1 VEDNRIIR
9 VPLPVAL
16 LRSMDALILNRV
28 GGYENRAEF
37 VRESIE
43 ALVMELTYEPAEE
56 LQRGTAS
63 EDDRS
68 EPLVSTKDPSVSHR
82 PSMDMTALETPDTFT
97 VCEGVATVDSQ
108 AMFGLH
114 NRDYP
119 SLWALAQIAQMT
131 SKGAQPFDD
140 CVARLLAHAWS
151 YGQTLTALEEAGEG
165 KLTALFPTNR
175 AKPQS
180 AQAAFENFAVGGYSL
195 MADQLRAYG
204 PLFAWRTC
212 QLEIA
217 DDASVLVALTREGQ
231 DLICALK
238 GLTARTPHPEPMST
252 AFALHLKRHCP
263 EDWWGFELVLTYAQD
278 GISRE
283 RLAEVFRER
292 EPAWGPSV
300 AATNAAGY
308 VARAREWGLLEGQ
321 MVNRQYRLS
330 EYGRSLLDSE
340 RNAT

>member
-1 VEDNRIIR
+1 MEDNRIIR

-28 GGYENRAEF
+28 GGYESRAEF

-43 ALVMELTYEPAEE
+43 ALVMELTYEPADE

-63 EDDRS
+63 EDDERKR
-68 EPLVSTKDPSVSHR
+68 LASTNSPRASLR
-82 PSMDMTALETPDTFT
+82 PSMDTTALAVPDTFALL
-97 VCEGVATVDSQ
+97 EGAATVDSQ
-108 AMFGLH
+108 PMFGLH

-140 CVARLLAHAWS
+140 CVARLLTHAWS
-151 YGQTLTALEEAGEG
+151 FGETLRALEEAGGG
-165 KLTALFPTNR
+165 KLTALFPTNP

-217 DDASVLVALTREGQ
+217 DDARVLVALTREGQ
-231 DLICALK
+231 ELVRALE
-238 GLTARTPHPEPMST
+238 GMTAEIPHPEPMST
-252 AFALHLKRHCP
+252 AFVLHLQRHCP
-263 EDWWGFELVLTYAQD
+263 EDWWGFELVLTHAED
-278 GISRE
+278 GVSRE
-283 RLAEVFRER
+283 RLAEVLRER
-292 EPAWGPSV
+292 EPAWRSSV

-308 VARAREWGLLEGQ
+308 VARAREWGLLEAQ

-330 EYGRSLLDSE
+330 AYGKSMLDSE
-340 RNAT
+340 RNVA